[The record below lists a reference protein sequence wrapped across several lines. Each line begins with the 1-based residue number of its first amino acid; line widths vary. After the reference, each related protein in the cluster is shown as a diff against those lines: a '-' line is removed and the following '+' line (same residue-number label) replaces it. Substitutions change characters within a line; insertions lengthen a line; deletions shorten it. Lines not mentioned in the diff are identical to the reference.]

1 MLEIR
6 LAQLDDLEAYA
17 AHLIRHRSE
26 SGNDGDIIFH
36 PLEDTTPK
44 PIAEMRAHKAAKWSL
59 DPTEVGWERAWVL
72 SNSREIFGEVKL
84 VHMPATSTCLHRA
97 VLMMGIERPV
107 RGQGWGTRLVQ
118 TAIDWAKTQP
128 HLTWIQLFVFAHNE
142 PARRL
147 YKKFGFVET
156 GGTRDAFRVHGKSL
170 DDISMDLKLR

>member
-1 MLEIR
+1 MFSVR
-6 LAQLDDLEAYA
+6 LAQLSDLEAYA

-26 SGNDGDIIFH
+26 SGNNGDIIFH
-36 PLEDTTPK
+36 PFEDATPK
-44 PIAEMRAHKAAKWSL
+44 PLAEMRTHKSEKWNL
-59 DPTEVGWERAWVL
+59 EPTEVGWERAWVVTDG
-72 SNSREIFGEVKL
+72 RDIFGEVKL

-97 VLMMGIERPV
+97 VLMMGIEKPV

-118 TAIDWAKTQP
+118 TAIDWARTQTS
-128 HLTWIQLFVFAHNE
+128 LEWIQLFVFAHNE

-156 GGTRDAFRVHGKSL
+156 GSTRDAFRVHGNSL